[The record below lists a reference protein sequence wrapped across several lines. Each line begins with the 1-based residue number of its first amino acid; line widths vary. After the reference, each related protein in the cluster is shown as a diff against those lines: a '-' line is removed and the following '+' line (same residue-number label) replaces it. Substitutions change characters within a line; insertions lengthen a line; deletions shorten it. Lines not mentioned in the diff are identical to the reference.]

1 MSDCLFCSIAAGD
14 IPSQEVYS
22 DDDFFAFRDINPQ
35 APTHIQLIP
44 RKHFPTILDIQE
56 EDAGLMG
63 RMLMVA
69 NEIAKKE
76 GVDVEGVRYV
86 INCNEGAGQTIFHIH
101 LHIVGGRR
109 LGWPPG

>member
-1 MSDCLFCSIAAGD
+1 MGDCLFCSIAAGE
-14 IPSQEVYS
+14 ISSQKVYS

-44 RKHFPTILDIQE
+44 RKHFSTILDIEE
-56 EDAGLMG
+56 EDAALMG

-69 NEIAKKE
+69 NEISEKE
-76 GVDVEGVRYV
+76 GIAGEGVRYV
-86 INCNEGAGQTIFHIH
+86 INCNAGAGQTVFHIH
-101 LHIVGGRR
+101 LHIVGGRP